1 MYLSSTLVC
10 SVIRV
15 DAIENNTIPWM
26 CSGCLIGDGGL
37 IDGMGGLMK
46 ERLEREEGEEKA
58 VSKRRLK
65 TLMVSNSYSKH
76 NTL

>member
-37 IDGMGGLMK
+37 IDGMDGRAD
-46 ERLEREEGEEKA
+46 ERTLGERGRGRESGIQKA
-58 VSKRRLK
+58 IKNLNGIK
-65 TLMVSNSYSKH
+65 
-76 NTL
+76 